1 VTYVCTLDV
10 SRELVLY
17 VARLLAAERR
27 RRGTRRGTRLLT
39 PFHQARFALAW
50 FRDRC
55 EIERLGAGFGLSR
68 ATAYRYLDE
77 ALCVLSDQAPDLQE
91 ALERAVRDK
100 VPYLILDGTIISCDR
115 LTEPTISVKGREI
128 DAWYSGKA
136 HEFGGNAQAL
146 MDPRGIPLWISDVL
160 PGHLNDLNAARELV
174 LAILWPYTNTMPV
187 LADGGYNGAGCGV
200 LTPVPPR
207 TDGLPL
213 HADQRTYNR
222 CLRGLRCLGERGFAL
237 LLERWKAL
245 RHVTMSPSRITDIA
259 RAALVLTHFEH
270 GLIS

>member
-1 VTYVCTLDV
+1 VIYVCTLDV

-27 RRGTRRGTRLLT
+27 RRGTRRGTRRLT
-39 PFHQARFALAW
+39 PFRQARFALAW

-55 EIERLGAGFGLSR
+55 DIERLGAGFGLSR

-91 ALERAVRDK
+91 ALERAVRDE

-115 LTEPTISVKGREI
+115 LAEPTISVKGREI

-200 LTPVPPR
+200 LTPIPQR
-207 TDGLPL
+207 TDGIPL

-237 LLERWKAL
+237 LFERWKAL